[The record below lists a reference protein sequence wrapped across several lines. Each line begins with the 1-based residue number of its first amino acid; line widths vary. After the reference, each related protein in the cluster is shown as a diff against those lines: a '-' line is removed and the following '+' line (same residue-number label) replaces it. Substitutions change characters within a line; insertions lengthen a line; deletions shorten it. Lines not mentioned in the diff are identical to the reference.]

1 MMDDRDRDLRPLVER
16 LEAERPVPD
25 AAFRGELRRRL
36 LGRAVGPGPAPARL
50 RLLVTAYAGAGSL
63 LLVLAAVGVA
73 GVGPLAAS

>member
-1 MMDDRDRDLRPLVER
+1 MDERDRDLQPLVER

-36 LGRAVGPGPAPARL
+36 LGRAGDARPAPARL
-50 RLLVTAYAGAGSL
+50 RLLITAYGGAGSL